1 MSADG
6 YKWGEQRDQI
16 GGQWDQMR
24 DNGIIPA
31 FSARV
36 VGMTSRASAKA
47 WTQIASMP
55 ERVRPYFE
63 RDWETSISGAPPPA
77 MSALEIRPSN
87 GKYKQKDRNDGEF
100 KN

>member
-1 MSADG
+1 MGSKGDSG
-6 YKWGEQRDQI
+6 IKGN
-16 GGQWDQMR
+16 
-24 DNGIIPA
+24 NGIIPA

-87 GKYKQKDRNDGEF
+87 GNDKQKHRKE
-100 KN
+100 